1 MLKFSTGAAKRSTF
15 SHKMHTS
22 IQGLNSMAEQS
33 TVPSPKLIQ
42 YINLKLAALGCPTC
56 ETGDNSQFE
65 EMSSLLAHQHEIN
78 RLLADYLCP
87 ADKRI
92 QSFLY
97 NFLEDAPLVKLPTR
111 TFVLDRYG
119 LARVLSLPPVRPF
132 FASEIVN
139 SYRVRQGVLHNPKS
153 DRRTTEGIFHIAEGG
168 LPVPDDKVCVP
179 KRVAGRLLQLAF
191 APPAELLRLPF
202 TSAQEK
208 QAECFVSL
216 LLRPTVCPEVPGFT
230 PDKSMEI
237 RFLAPGG
244 LVSNLDFVE
253 SIFGNAG
260 NPYLP
265 ENDAGLDPEHWTGHT
280 GCVILAPHLTKFTKK
295 ELGLPHWENA
305 SERQRRDRVCWNDE
319 GELYNNGVAFKLSC
333 RDESGVIVTV
343 IADNYFGYCKKE
355 VKTQLSYSANLFGLC
370 EEEHAGGA
378 LVFPSHDLGE
388 EFRPDRVAAQLD
400 YRFDEM
406 VSSYAELIDVRPE
419 GYAVDKHFPDI
430 LYVPENARFDLHKQ
444 LVSWVRNGTERKLK
458 LLPHQ
463 TYIRPSGYKIEMIKP
478 AGGRAW
484 RLVGTA
490 AEGTLCHKPSTVSG
504 GGKSEISKP
513 ISDAII
519 QGPVFVADFK
529 KDFDRVEDLINRNYA
544 GRFRDGRKS
553 RSSRLILSPDRS
565 LGSVIKLL
573 TPAPDLYSD
582 EYSRWLDSVPQY
594 QRELVFVVKRFYN
607 PDWSENWRE
616 HFSVDIINGVPGH
629 ELKCDNRRLV
639 TNYLRVGYDQDG
651 AWRTFGLRKDFYPA
665 SKLAVEDDITVSIAV
680 PSGSLENLN
689 PEYQHQSVKFVKNC
703 EERLFQRPDDAIHPG
718 YDKQTEMHFAAPG
731 NFFSNYQPLT
741 PSDAREIIEDA
752 IGFDKFTLPMQQLI
766 REATVPGNG
775 TYFVSSAHP
784 RVVGGKP
791 SKNPRYLQLRPDLA
805 NPRDAHL
812 GEIGVRLRRRVPL
825 GKPIHKP
832 VNAVLPG
839 RRNNPPEGELRPLA
853 VFNPIHYLELPELFM
868 EFICSVTGKS
878 PSTTG
883 AGSEGAL
890 TKGPFNSLLPIIDL
904 NAALVSYLLTGDAV
918 FITATGYVGPY
929 FRVDHD
935 ISLLIP
941 EIWSRMSVTERDP
954 RYLISEGYLERCID
968 FEYNGRVIPASRLG
982 YRITMQFVLAF
993 FGQMFNHPA
1002 TLFTEEML
1010 RPELQDK
1017 EIFVDGLDNIISTQK
1032 RVARL
1037 YFNDGSINLACPPM
1051 RALLHIMLQDEF
1063 EGKGLDDPEI
1073 RALFTRENML
1083 ASDWYAERLKARQT
1097 ADVSLW
1103 DRHVHYLKAFV
1114 GKANYAEEAT
1124 RLGIS
1129 DRLSYALK
1137 TLQMVRSP
1145 DYLEHLRGTIG
1156 AQPLPTA

>member
-1 MLKFSTGAAKRSTF
+1 VGIVHAEVFDPHLPN
-15 SHKMHTS
+15 SHQMHTS
-22 IQGLNSMAEQS
+22 RLTSIVDQS
-33 TVPSPKLIQ
+33 NLPNPKLIQ

-56 ETGDNSQFE
+56 ETGDDFQFE
-65 EMSSLLAHQHEIN
+65 EMSALLAHQREIN
-78 RLLADYLCP
+78 RLLANYLCP
-87 ADKRI
+87 ADNRI
-92 QSFLY
+92 QTFLY
-97 NFLEDAPLVKLPTR
+97 DFLQDAPLAKLPTR

-119 LARVLSLPPVRPF
+119 LARVLSLPPLRAS

-139 SYRVRQGVLHNPKS
+139 SFRVRQGVLHNPKS

-168 LPVPDDKVCVP
+168 LPVPDDKVSVP
-179 KRVAGRLLQLAF
+179 KRVAGRLLQLAL
-191 APPAELLRLPF
+191 APPGELLRLPF
-202 TSAQEK
+202 TAAQQK

-230 PDKSMEI
+230 PEKSMEI
-237 RFLAPGG
+237 RFLAPGS

-260 NPYLP
+260 NPFLP

-305 SERQRRDRVCWNDE
+305 SERQRRDRVCWSDE
-319 GELYNNGVAFKLSC
+319 GELYNNGVAFKLTF

-388 EFRPDRVAAQLD
+388 EFRPDPRAGQLEH
-400 YRFDEM
+400 RFDEM
-406 VSSYAELIDVRPE
+406 VSSYAELMEVRPE
-419 GYAVDKHFPDI
+419 GYAVDKRFRDI

-444 LVSWVRNGTERKLK
+444 LVSWFRNGTESKLK
-458 LLPHQ
+458 LLPQQ

-529 KDFDRVEDLINRNYA
+529 KDFDQVEELINRNYA
-544 GRFRDGRKS
+544 GRFRDGRKTQSS
-553 RSSRLILSPDRS
+553 RSILSPERS

-573 TPAPDLYSD
+573 TPAPDLYTE
-582 EYSRWLDSVPQY
+582 EYSKWLDSIPQY
-594 QRELVFVVKRFYN
+594 QRELVFVVKRFYK
-607 PDWSENWRE
+607 PEWGENWRE
-616 HFSVDIINGVPGH
+616 YFSVDFINGVPGH

-680 PSGSLENLN
+680 PSTSLENLN

-718 YDKQTEMHFAAPG
+718 YDKQTEVHFAAPG

-741 PSDAREIIEDA
+741 LSDAREIIEDA

-766 REATVPGNG
+766 REAALPDTG

-784 RVVGGKP
+784 RVVNGKP

-812 GEIGVRLRRRVPL
+812 AEIGIRLRRRVPL
-825 GKPIHKP
+825 DKPIHKP

-839 RRNNPPEGELRPLA
+839 RRNNPPEGEIRPLA

-890 TKGPFNSLLPIIDL
+890 TKGPFNALLPIIDL

-918 FITATGYVGPY
+918 FVTATGYVGPH

-935 ISLLIP
+935 ISLLVP
-941 EIWSRMSVTERDP
+941 EIWSRMSVSERDP
-954 RYLISEGYLERCID
+954 RYLISGGYLERCVD
-968 FEYNGRVIPASRLG
+968 FESNGRMIPASRLG
-982 YRITMQFVLAF
+982 YRITMRFVLAF

-1002 TLFTEEML
+1002 ALFTEEML

-1017 EIFVDGLDNIISTQK
+1017 QIFIDGLDNIISTQK
-1032 RVARL
+1032 RVAQL
-1037 YFNDGSINLACPPM
+1037 YFNDGSISLACPPL

-1063 EGKGLDDPEI
+1063 EGKGLNDPEI
-1073 RALFTRENML
+1073 RALFTLENML
-1083 ASDWYAERLKARQT
+1083 ASDWYAERLKGRQT
-1097 ADVSLW
+1097 ADVRLW
-1103 DRHVHYLKAFV
+1103 HRHVRNLKAFV
-1114 GKANYAEEAT
+1114 GKANYAEEAA
-1124 RLGIS
+1124 RLGVS
-1129 DRLSYALK
+1129 DRLAYALN
-1137 TLQMVRSP
+1137 TLETVRSP
-1145 DYLEHLRGTIG
+1145 GYLEHLRGTIG
-1156 AQPLPTA
+1156 IQPLPT